1 MAGETL
7 LLVEDNDAVALG
19 LKYGLEQQGYNVIR
33 VDTVKTAREQARLPL
48 FDLVILDIRL
58 PDGSGFDLC
67 RELRIAGLRQPII
80 MLTAR
85 DDTVDKV
92 IGLEMGADDY
102 VTKPFELQEF
112 MARIRALLRRSY
124 GNLAL
129 EESQQFNIGDL
140 SIHLDTQRVFRQGG
154 EVHLTPIEFKLLVFL
169 AQHPDQIVGRDALY
183 KALWGYEDPKSEN
196 RTLDVHVRNLRQK
209 IEPDPAHP
217 RIISTVR
224 GAGYRINN

>member
-19 LKYGLEQQGYNVIR
+19 LKYGLEQQGYNIIR
-33 VDTVKTAREQARLPL
+33 VDTVKSAREQARLPR

-67 RELRIAGLRQPII
+67 RELRNADLRQPII

-102 VTKPFELQEF
+102 VTKPFELQELI
-112 MARIRALLRRSY
+112 ARIRALLRRSY
-124 GNLAL
+124 GALAS
-129 EESQQFNIGDL
+129 EESQKINVGDL
-140 SIHLDTQRVFRQGG
+140 SIHLDTQKVFRQR
-154 EVHLTPIEFKLLVFL
+154 EEIHLTPIEFKLLVFL
-169 AQHPDQIVGRDALY
+169 AQYPGQTIGRDSLY
-183 KALWGYEDPKSEN
+183 KALWDYEDPTSEV
-196 RTLDVHVRNLRQK
+196 RTLDVHIRNLRQK
-209 IEPDPAHP
+209 IEPDPTQP
-217 RIISTVR
+217 QIIVTVR
-224 GAGYRINN
+224 GAGYRIKN